1 MANNTSFET
10 CGIEPNTFL
19 DMPELKEQKQIAVK
33 LLDKDNNWEIPYI
46 MTDDTFLI
54 VYGGWI
60 PCFFIRK
67 NTLLLSD
74 RNVISQ
80 IITRYKNGEKKV
92 SGEFDSFDNI
102 FLNSEIKLDITSYLI
117 EGNKG
122 RVPENSEIDEELET
136 VKKALKLALSKL
148 DIAVYPNQNQ
158 YYYDLK
164 DANKKIIEERMIF
177 LQEVS
182 SKINKEFTHKTREKA
197 VRLVY
202 EIAEKMELKR
212 DDFVIILALLR
223 ITMRGK
229 KSAAKL
235 VLKDSQIYTEE
246 NAYNAAF
253 DLSHIEFL
261 FNFHMYQQSNNMNYK
276 VAFITK
282 DKGLA
287 LFSSLLKDIRI
298 NKKKDG
304 HIKLVTTLTTEIFD
318 GDAEMIETYRKW
330 LNGEI

>member
-1 MANNTSFET
+1 MVNNTSFET
-10 CGIEPNTFL
+10 CDIEPNTFL
-19 DMPELKEQKQIAVK
+19 DMPELKELKQITVK
-33 LLDKDNNWEIPYI
+33 LFDKDNKLEIPYI
-46 MTDDTFLI
+46 MEDDSFLI

-67 NTLLLSD
+67 NTLLLAD

-80 IITRYKNGEKKV
+80 IITRYKNGEKKI
-92 SGEFDSFDNI
+92 SGKLDYFDNI
-102 FLNSEIKLDITSYLI
+102 FLNSKIKLDITSYLI

-122 RVPENSEIDEELET
+122 RVPTNSEIDEELKT
-136 VKKALKLALSKL
+136 AKKALKEALPKL
-148 DIAVYPNQNQ
+148 DIADYPNQNQ

-164 DANKKIIEERMIF
+164 DENKKSIEERMIF
-177 LQEVS
+177 LQEIS
-182 SKINKEFTHKTREKA
+182 SKINKEFTNKTREKA
-197 VRLVY
+197 VKLVY
-202 EIAEKMELKR
+202 EVAEKMKLKR
-212 DDFVIILALLR
+212 DDLVIILALLR

-253 DLSHIEFL
+253 DLTNIVIL
-261 FNFHMYQQSNNMNYK
+261 LNLHMYHHSNTNFK
-276 VAFITK
+276 VAFVTK

-287 LFSSLLKDIRI
+287 LFSSLLTNLRI
-298 NKKKDG
+298 NEKKDG
-304 HIKLVTTLTTEIFD
+304 KINFMTTLRKEIFD
-318 GDAEMIETYRKW
+318 GDEKMIETYKKW